1 MKLPLQI
8 TFHNMDHSD
17 AIEAKIRERAEK
29 LENFHRYIMS
39 CRVTV
44 EGRHKHHQ
52 QGNLFH
58 IRADIKVPGR
68 ELVASREPDEHHAYE
83 DIYVAIRDVFD
94 ALRRQL
100 EDYARHQ
107 QGKVKTHEA
116 GPAQGRI
123 VELHP
128 ERNFGWIEAADG
140 RLVYFHRNSLIE
152 NDIDRLAIGS
162 AVRFD
167 EEMGEEG
174 PQATTVHLH

>member
-8 TFHNMDHSD
+8 TFRNIAHSD

-29 LENFHRYIMS
+29 LEHFHRYIMS

-44 EGRHKHHQ
+44 EESHKHQH
-52 QGNLFH
+52 QGNH
-58 IRADIKVPGR
+58 YQIRADVKVPDR

-94 ALRRQL
+94 SLRRQL
-100 EDYARHQ
+100 EDYARLQ
-107 QGKVKTHEA
+107 QGKVKAHE
-116 GPAQGRI
+116 GPAQGRV
-123 VELHP
+123 VEIHP

-152 NDIDRLAIGS
+152 SDISTLAVG
-162 AVRFD
+162 ANVRFD
-167 EEMGEEG
+167 EEMGEQG

>member
-8 TFHNMDHSD
+8 TFRNLERSD

-29 LENFHRYIMS
+29 LDIYYKYIMS

-44 EGRHKHHQ
+44 EARHKHHQ
-52 QGNLFH
+52 QGNLYH
-58 IRADIKVPGR
+58 IRADVKVPDR
-68 ELVASREPDEHHAYE
+68 EIVASREPDEHQAYE
-83 DIYVAIRDVFD
+83 DVYVAIRDVFD
-94 ALRRQL
+94 SLRRQI

-107 QGKVKTHEA
+107 QGKVKAHE
-116 GPAQGRI
+116 GPAHGRI

-128 ERNFGWIEAADG
+128 ERHFGWIETADG

-152 NDIDRLAIGS
+152 SDISTLAVG
-162 AVRFD
+162 ANVRFD